1 MKLYVSPNLLKVT
14 SAAMIPEPGL
24 GPISPSVGLG
34 ISVSQPSLTQDNRQ
48 QDPFVLVPRGSC
60 SVSPSCQ
67 NQEERTPARVCAVS
81 DDCPPVSVF
90 EMSTGMQ
97 FETRKK
103 DAVTTQRGLCI
114 WRELRGT
121 LQEGMA

>member
-1 MKLYVSPNLLKVT
+1 MEIKLYVSPNLLKVT

-24 GPISPSVGLG
+24 CPISPSLELG
-34 ISVSQPSLTQDNRQ
+34 ISVFQPSLTQDNRR
-48 QDPFVLVPRGSC
+48 QDPFVLVPTGSC
-60 SVSPSCQ
+60 SVLSPSHQ
-67 NQEERTPARVCAVS
+67 HQEERVCAVS

-90 EMSTGMQ
+90 KMSTGMQ
-97 FETRKK
+97 FETRKE

-121 LQEGMA
+121 LQEDVA